1 MQLMFFR
8 EWKNIDFLSYSISSA
23 GRAIRLHRI
32 GRRSD
37 PVIEY
42 QTEREELHMTEK
54 QILLTLVNKYVD
66 LSELMFLMK
75 REKDEHV
82 RAMYN
87 FNKYEG
93 RVLTE
98 DEYEAIRNYIL
109 TYSDDLKLNPTKI
122 SCNIKGKESK

>member
-1 MQLMFFR
+1 
-8 EWKNIDFLSYSISSA
+8 
-23 GRAIRLHRI
+23 
-32 GRRSD
+32 
-37 PVIEY
+37 
-42 QTEREELHMTEK
+42 MTEK

-66 LSELMFLMK
+66 LSELAFLIK

-87 FNKYEG
+87 FNKYSS

-98 DEYEAIRNYIL
+98 EEYEAIRNYIL
-109 TYSDDLKLNPTKI
+109 TYSNDLKIDPANI